1 MKKLFSDSIKLYLQ
15 VFLASFLCF
24 IICTSISSLFYSLG
38 THVIGYRLYEMGE
51 DGKPEY
57 VGEPYYFQNED
68 EELPKDKLYETIR
81 SERPNYSIVLEGVLS
96 QSVMFV
102 LFVSFVNTRIS
113 KIAYSDR
120 TADMYQGQKKNIY
133 KGFILG
139 GIASVPAFV
148 FYICLLIYKILGSQV
163 NVLTLVRISNAAFLP
178 VVNAIVGS
186 AQKLTEI
193 SYGTFLLL
201 IIPIIILPLITGLSY
216 IFNYKQ
222 INIKEKIVYKK

>member
-1 MKKLFSDSIKLYLQ
+1 MKKLFSDSAKLYLQ

-51 DGKPEY
+51 DGKPQY
-57 VGEPYYFQNED
+57 VGEPYYFQTED
-68 EELPKDKLYETIR
+68 EEPPKDKLYETIR
-81 SERPNYSIVLEGVLS
+81 SERPKYSLILEGVLS
-96 QSVMFV
+96 QSIMLV
-102 LFVSFVNTRIS
+102 LFVSFINTRIS

-133 KGFILG
+133 KGFIFG
-139 GIASVPAFV
+139 GIASIPAIA
-148 FYICLLIYKILGSQV
+148 FYIYLLILKIIGSQV
-163 NVLTLVRISNAAFLP
+163 SILTLVRIANAAFLP
-178 VVNAIVGS
+178 LVNAIVGS

-193 SYGTFLLL
+193 SYGSFALL
-201 IIPIIILPLITGLSY
+201 IIPILILPIVTGISY

-222 INIKEKIVYKK
+222 ISIKDKIMYKN

>member
-1 MKKLFSDSIKLYLQ
+1 M
-15 VFLASFLCF
+15 ASFLCF

-51 DGKPEY
+51 DGKPQY
-57 VGEPYYFQNED
+57 VGEPYYFQTED
-68 EELPKDKLYETIR
+68 EEPPKDKLYETIR
-81 SERPNYSIVLEGVLS
+81 SERPKYSLILEGVLS
-96 QSVMFV
+96 QSIMLV

-133 KGFILG
+133 KGFIFG
-139 GIASVPAFV
+139 GIASIPAIA
-148 FYICLLIYKILGSQV
+148 FYIYLLILKIIGSQV
-163 NVLTLVRISNAAFLP
+163 SILTLVRIANAAFLP
-178 VVNAIVGS
+178 LVNAIVGS

-193 SYGTFLLL
+193 SYGSFALL
-201 IIPIIILPLITGLSY
+201 IIPILILPIVTGISY

-222 INIKEKIVYKK
+222 ISIKDKIMYKN

>member
-1 MKKLFSDSIKLYLQ
+1 MKKLFSDSAKLYLQ

-51 DGKPEY
+51 DGKPQY
-57 VGEPYYFQNED
+57 IGEPYYFQTED
-68 EELPKDKLYETIR
+68 EEPPKDKLYETIR
-81 SERPNYSIVLEGVLS
+81 SERPKYSLVFEGILS
-96 QSVMFV
+96 QGIMLV
-102 LFVSFVNTRIS
+102 LYVSFVNTRIK

-120 TADMYQGQKKNIY
+120 TADTYQGHKKNLY

-139 GIASVPAFV
+139 SIASLPAFA
-148 FYICLLIYKILGSQV
+148 FYVYLLVNKIIGSQV
-163 NVLTLVRISNAAFLP
+163 SILTLVRIVNAAFLP
-178 VVNAIVGS
+178 IINAIVGS

-193 SYGTFLLL
+193 SYGSFALL
-201 IIPIIILPLITGLSY
+201 IIPILILPIVTGISY

-222 INIKEKIVYKK
+222 ISVKEKLMYKN

>member
-1 MKKLFSDSIKLYLQ
+1 MKKLFSDSAKLYLQ

-51 DGKPEY
+51 DGKPQY
-57 VGEPYYFQNED
+57 VGEPYYFQTED
-68 EELPKDKLYETIR
+68 EEPPKDKLYETIR
-81 SERPNYSIVLEGVLS
+81 SERPKYSLILEGVLS
-96 QSVMFV
+96 QSIMLV

-133 KGFILG
+133 KGFIFG
-139 GIASVPAFV
+139 GMASIPAIA
-148 FYICLLIYKILGSQV
+148 FYIYLLILKIIGSQV
-163 NVLTLVRISNAAFLP
+163 SILTLVRIANAAFLP
-178 VVNAIVGS
+178 LVNAIVGS

-193 SYGTFLLL
+193 SYGSFALL
-201 IIPIIILPLITGLSY
+201 IIPILILPIVTGISY

-222 INIKEKIVYKK
+222 ISIKDKIMYKN

>member
-1 MKKLFSDSIKLYLQ
+1 MKKLFSDSAKLYLQ

-38 THVIGYRLYEMGE
+38 THVIGYRLYELGE
-51 DGKPEY
+51 DGKPQY
-57 VGEPYYFQNED
+57 VGEPYYFQTED
-68 EELPKDKLYETIR
+68 EEPPKDKLYETIR
-81 SERPNYSIVLEGVLS
+81 SERPKYSLILEGVLS
-96 QSVMFV
+96 QSIMLV

-133 KGFILG
+133 KGFIFG
-139 GIASVPAFV
+139 GIASIPAV
-148 FYICLLIYKILGSQV
+148 AFYIYLLILKIIGSQV
-163 NVLTLVRISNAAFLP
+163 SILTLVRIANAAFLP
-178 VVNAIVGS
+178 LVNAIVGS

-193 SYGTFLLL
+193 SYGSFALL
-201 IIPIIILPLITGLSY
+201 IIPILILPIVTGISY

-222 INIKEKIVYKK
+222 ISIKDKIMYKN

>member
-1 MKKLFSDSIKLYLQ
+1 MKKLFSDSAKLYLQ

-51 DGKPEY
+51 DGKPQY
-57 VGEPYYFQNED
+57 VGEPYYFQTED
-68 EELPKDKLYETIR
+68 EEPPKDKLYETIR
-81 SERPNYSIVLEGVLS
+81 SERPKYSLILEGVLS
-96 QSVMFV
+96 QSIMLV

-133 KGFILG
+133 KGFIFG
-139 GIASVPAFV
+139 GIASIPAIA
-148 FYICLLIYKILGSQV
+148 FYIYLLILKIIGSQV
-163 NVLTLVRISNAAFLP
+163 SILTLVRIANAAFLP
-178 VVNAIVGS
+178 LVNAIVGS

-193 SYGTFLLL
+193 SYGSFALL
-201 IIPIIILPLITGLSY
+201 IIPILILPIVTGISY

-222 INIKEKIVYKK
+222 ISIKDKIMYKN